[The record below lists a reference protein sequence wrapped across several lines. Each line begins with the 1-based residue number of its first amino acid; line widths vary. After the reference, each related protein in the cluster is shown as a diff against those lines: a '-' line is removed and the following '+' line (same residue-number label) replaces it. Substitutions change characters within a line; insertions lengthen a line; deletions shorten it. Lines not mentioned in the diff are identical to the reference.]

1 MTPEDQ
7 QNERFK
13 LAANWFNTL
22 ATAIMTA
29 GLFVPAAQ
37 FIFGFL
43 PAETDTTLVY
53 ATGGVCFLV
62 GLGLHFLG
70 QWTLGGL
77 E

>member
-1 MTPEDQ
+1 MTPEEI
-7 QNERFK
+7 QNERLK

-22 ATAIMTA
+22 ATGVLTA

-37 FIFGFL
+37 FLFGVL
-43 PAETDTTLVY
+43 PANTDFGLVY
-53 ATGGVCFLV
+53 ATGGVCIV
-62 GLGLHFLG
+62 AGVGLHFMG